1 MSRSSTRLV
10 IQITLIIVGYYL
22 LAADGGAGRRRDV
35 AARARGVSRARG
47 GRVVGGPPGRP
58 GEMHTPAPEVH
69 IDNLLLTIV
78 VGVTAFAVADLVLA
92 RLDPGQFVDLQTKT
106 DALYFALTTLATVG
120 FGDIHAKGQLAR
132 LLVIAQMLFNVVVL
146 AAAFRVLAGAARARR
161 G

>member
-22 LAADGGAGRRRDV
+22 LPLTQALHGA
-35 AARARGVSRARG
+35 
-47 GRVVGGPPGRP
+47 VVWLR
-58 GEMHTPAPEVH
+58 
-69 IDNLLLTIV
+69 
-78 VGVTAFAVADLVLA
+78 VLA
-92 RLDPGQFVDLQTKT
+92 G
-106 DALYFALTTLATVG
+106 LATVG

-132 LLVIAQMLFNVVVL
+132 LLVIAQILFNVVVL

>member
-1 MSRSSTRLV
+1 MVWLRV
-10 IQITLIIVGYYL
+10 
-22 LAADGGAGRRRDV
+22 LAGLAVLAMV
-35 AARARGVSRARG
+35 AWWVSRQ
-47 GRVVGGPPGRP
+47 VVR
-58 GEMHTPAPEVH
+58 EMHTPAPEVH

-106 DALYFALTTLATVG
+106 DALYFALTTLVTVG